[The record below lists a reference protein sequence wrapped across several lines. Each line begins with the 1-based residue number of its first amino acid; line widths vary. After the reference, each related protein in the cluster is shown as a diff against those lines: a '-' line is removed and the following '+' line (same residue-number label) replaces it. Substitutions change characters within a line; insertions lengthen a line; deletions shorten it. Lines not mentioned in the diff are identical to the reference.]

1 MAENELGELGGMSFG
16 ILDLGDASIRMS
28 ENELGELGGMSF
40 GILELVDASFRICT
54 RKGVG

>member
-1 MAENELGELGGMSFG
+1 MQVGNQNTDNFGE
-16 ILDLGDASIRMS
+16 LGDASFRMA

>member
-1 MAENELGELGGMSFG
+1 MAEDALGELGGMRVG
-16 ILDLGDASIRMS
+16 ILELGDASIRMS

-54 RKGVG
+54 RRGVG

>member
-1 MAENELGELGGMSFG
+1 MAENELGELGGMKFG